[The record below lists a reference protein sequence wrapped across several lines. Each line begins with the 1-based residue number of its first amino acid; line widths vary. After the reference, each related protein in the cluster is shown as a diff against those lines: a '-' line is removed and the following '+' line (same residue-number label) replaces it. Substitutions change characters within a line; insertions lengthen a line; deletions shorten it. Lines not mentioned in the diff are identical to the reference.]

1 MRSCISV
8 RGCVCPS
15 CLHQEQQ
22 ESVFLKQIGARSGIL
37 GSLVISSHL
46 YETVYPSVVCHD
58 NRRFPET
65 RNVNVYDRNS
75 FAKILGHHE
84 YAVVAV
90 VLILRRYVVLLNQV

>member
-1 MRSCISV
+1 MRCYI
-8 RGCVCPS
+8 
-15 CLHQEQQ
+15 LMQQ
-22 ESVFLKQIGARSGIL
+22 V
-37 GSLVISSHL
+37 VSSHL
-46 YETVYPSVVCHD
+46 YETVYPSVVCND

-90 VLILRRYVVLLNQV
+90 VLILQRYVVLLN